1 MKKGRFSEAQI
12 VAILQQQASG
22 QTVAQIAREHGLS
35 EATFYAWKSK
45 YAGAS
50 VAELT
55 RLKHLEEENR
65 KLKQMFADLSL
76 ENQAIKEILP
86 KKVASPAARRQA
98 AQGLVSKGWSQRRAC
113 ALMGLA
119 RGSYHLVA
127 QGRHDEPVQA
137 ALQALS
143 GRHPGWGFWKL
154 HHRLRKN
161 GLVINHKRT
170 LRIYRALALNLPRR
184 LKKRVPARV
193 KQPLAVPA
201 AANGCWSLD
210 FTSDVLTD
218 GRRFRTLNVLDDY
231 NRELL
236 GVEIDF
242 SLPASRVVQVLTRLV
257 ECYGRPAQLRTD
269 NGPEFIS
276 TKLSEWCAQQSI
288 TLHWIQPGKPTQNA
302 YIERFKGS
310 FRRELLDA
318 HLFRSLAHVR
328 QLVDEWR
335 HDYNTQRP
343 HQALHFMTPL
353 EFKQA
358 A

>member
-1 MKKGRFSEAQI
+1 
-12 VAILQQQASG
+12 
-22 QTVAQIAREHGLS
+22 
-35 EATFYAWKSK
+35 
-45 YAGAS
+45 
-50 VAELT
+50 
-55 RLKHLEEENR
+55 
-65 KLKQMFADLSL
+65 
-76 ENQAIKEILP
+76 
-86 KKVASPAARRQA
+86 
-98 AQGLVSKGWSQRRAC
+98 VSKGWSQRRAC
-113 ALMGLA
+113 ALVGLA
-119 RGSYHLVA
+119 RASYHLVV
-127 QGRHDEPVQA
+127 QGRNDEPVQA
-137 ALQALS
+137 ALRALS

-184 LKKRVPARV
+184 LKKRVPVRV
-193 KQPLAVPA
+193 KQPLAVPK
-201 AANGCWSLD
+201 AANACWSLD

-257 ECYGRPAQLRTD
+257 ECHGCPAQLRTD

-276 TKLSEWCAQQSI
+276 TKLSEWCEKQGVI
-288 TLHWIQPGKPTQNA
+288 LHWIQPGKPTQNA
-302 YIERFKGS
+302 YIERFNGS

-328 QLVDEWR
+328 QLVDKWR

-343 HQALHFMTPL
+343 HQALNFMTPI

>member
-1 MKKGRFSEAQI
+1 M
-12 VAILQQQASG
+12 
-22 QTVAQIAREHGLS
+22 
-35 EATFYAWKSK
+35 
-45 YAGAS
+45 
-50 VAELT
+50 
-55 RLKHLEEENR
+55 
-65 KLKQMFADLSL
+65 
-76 ENQAIKEILP
+76 
-86 KKVASPAARRQA
+86 
-98 AQGLVSKGWSQRRAC
+98 SKGWSQRRAC
-113 ALMGLA
+113 ALVGLS
-119 RGSYHLVA
+119 RGSYHPVVH
-127 QGRHDEPVQA
+127 GRNDEPVEQV
-137 ALQALS
+137 LRALS

-184 LKKRVPARV
+184 LKKRVPARDQ
-193 KQPLAVPA
+193 QPLAVPA
-201 AANGCWSLD
+201 TANSCWSLD

-242 SLPASRVVQVLTRLV
+242 SLPASRVVQMLTRLV
-257 ECYGRPAQLRTD
+257 DCYGCPAQLRTD

-276 TKLSEWCAQQSI
+276 ARLSEWCEAQGI
-288 TLHWIQPGKPTQNA
+288 ILHWIQPGKPTQNA
-302 YIERFKGS
+302 YIERFNGS

-328 QLVDEWR
+328 QLVAEWR

-343 HQALHFMTPL
+343 HQALNFMTPV